1 MSILRCACL
10 ALFLVWP
17 LLCHA
22 QEPSAP
28 PAGIPEATIAALQ
41 KDLAEAGEAT
51 TSAGKRRA
59 YKNIVRDGEALLEG
73 TPAAPNRWQVLG
85 IMLDSRK
92 RLFGM
97 ENTAPNREALLETCT
112 KLAKAP
118 DEHAQFRLEADLLHQ
133 RASPRA
139 SGVGHALPRH
149 AG

>member
-1 MSILRCACL
+1 MNIFRCVWL
-10 ALFLVWP
+10 ILFLACP

-22 QEPSAP
+22 QEPAAP

-41 KDLAEAGEAT
+41 KDLAEAGTAT

-73 TPAAPNRWQVLG
+73 APAALNRWQVLG
-85 IMLDSRK
+85 IMLDGRK

-97 ENTAPNREALLETCT
+97 ENTAPNRGRPIALG
-112 KLAKAP
+112 KRPLA
-118 DEHAQFRLEADLLHQ
+118 QGCGYQ

-149 AG
+149 AS